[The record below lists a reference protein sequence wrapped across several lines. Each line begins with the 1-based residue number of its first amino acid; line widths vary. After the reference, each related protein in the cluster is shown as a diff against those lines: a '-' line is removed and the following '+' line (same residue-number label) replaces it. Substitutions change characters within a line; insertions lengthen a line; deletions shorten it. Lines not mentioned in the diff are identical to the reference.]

1 MTTYGDKVK
10 STSINGVKLYHVSC
24 APNVATWL
32 NPKKQRALR
41 KNPHYMQRVEL
52 IQDFKFGNATTRI
65 KATPDGEYL
74 IASGTYPSQVKVY
87 ELGQLGLKFE
97 RHLDSAIVDFEVN
110 ISLLLHPF
118 CCFWFQECVCWALL
132 QILDDD
138 YSKLAF
144 LCVDRSIN
152 LHAKYGKHHSLR
164 IPRMGRDLTY
174 DNRSCDLICAAS
186 SPDLYRINLEQ
197 GRFLSPL
204 STQSPA
210 LNVVSRCNLHG
221 LIACGGEDGAVEC
234 FDMRMKLSAARINA
248 VAHGGDVAAEVTAIE
263 FDDSE
268 GLQVAVGSSAG
279 KVFIYDLRTSAP
291 IQVKDHMYES
301 PILSIKWQ
309 RTLNTQEPKLITTDK
324 HIVRIWDPNTGEG
337 MTSIQPTT
345 HMSLSGGEIN
355 DIYVFPGSG
364 LMLLALN
371 SSLIP
376 SYFIPELGPAPKWC
390 SPLENL
396 TEEMEETGQ
405 TTIYDNYKFV
415 TKEELEKL
423 QLTPLIGTD
432 LLKAQMH
439 GYFMKHHLYKD
450 ALAEVESFA
459 YDNYKESNKQK
470 KLEAERSL
478 RITKKINLPKVNRD
492 LAATIH
498 NEEGAEEDKKSVEDE
513 EAVKKVSKKK
523 KPGLSG
529 EDFSCGRFDNM
540 FHNPDFQ
547 IDPESYEYRV
557 LHPVASSST
566 KQPSLLDEHFEAVSD
581 DDENSD
587 SDVSRGSDD
596 GRPSKK
602 LKTPKLFVVKNE
614 RHAEAFHNGRSL
626 AKEDS
631 LPMGER
637 VKGMENQRG
646 NFGASK
652 DVKFGPGGSREI
664 SFNAGRSST
673 YREDRDDE
681 DGDGERNKRRGVQS
695 LGLKQ
700 DVVRGGFRGRGG
712 GGFRGRGGGVR
723 GRGGSRGRGRR

>member
-1 MTTYGDKVK
+1 MTTFGDRVK

-52 IQDFKFGNATTRI
+52 IQDLKFGNATTRI

-97 RHLDSAIVDFEVN
+97 RHLDSAIVDFE
-110 ISLLLHPF
+110 
-118 CCFWFQECVCWALL
+118 
-132 QILDDD
+132 ILDDD

-144 LCVDRSIN
+144 LCADRSIN

-164 IPRMGRDLTY
+164 LPRMGRDLTY
-174 DNRSCDLICAAS
+174 DNRSCDLLCAAS

-210 LNVVSRCNLHG
+210 LNVVSRSNLHG

-234 FDMRMKLSAARINA
+234 FDMRMKSSAARINA
-248 VAHGGDVAAEVTAIE
+248 VTHGGDAAAEVTAIE

-279 KVFIYDLRTSAP
+279 KVFIYDLRTSAS

-355 DIYVFPGSG
+355 DICVFPGSG

-450 ALAEVESFA
+450 ALAEVERFA

-470 KLEAERSL
+470 KLETERSQ
-478 RITKKINLPKVNRD
+478 RITKKIKLPKVNRD

-498 NEEGAEEDKKSVEDE
+498 NEEGAEEEKKSVE
-513 EAVKKVSKKK
+513 EAVKKVSTKKK

-557 LHPVASSST
+557 LHPVASST
-566 KQPSLLDEHFEAVSD
+566 KQPSLLDEHFEAVSDGD

-637 VKGMENQRG
+637 VKAMENQRG
-646 NFGASK
+646 NFGAST

-673 YREDRDDE
+673 YKEDRDDE
-681 DGDGERNKRRGVQS
+681 DGDGQRNRRRGVQS

-712 GGFRGRGGGVR
+712 GGFRGRGGGGRGR

>member
-1 MTTYGDKVK
+1 MTTYGDRVK

-52 IQDFKFGNATTRI
+52 IQDFKFGNATSRI

-97 RHLDSAIVDFEVN
+97 RHLDSAIVDFE
-110 ISLLLHPF
+110 
-118 CCFWFQECVCWALL
+118 
-132 QILDDD
+132 ILDDD

-144 LCVDRSIN
+144 LCADRSIN

-164 IPRMGRDLTY
+164 IP
-174 DNRSCDLICAAS
+174 S
-186 SPDLYRINLEQ
+186 
-197 GRFLSPL
+197 
-204 STQSPA
+204 
-210 LNVVSRCNLHG
+210 NLHG

-234 FDMRMKLSAARINA
+234 FDMRMESSAARINA
-248 VAHGGDVAAEVTAIE
+248 VTHGGDVAAEVTAIE

-355 DIYVFPGSG
+355 DICVFPGSG
-364 LMLLALN
+364 LMLMALN

-470 KLEAERSL
+470 KLEAERSQ

-557 LHPVASSST
+557 LHPVASSSN

-581 DDENSD
+581 DDDESSD
-587 SDVSRGSDD
+587 SEASRGSDD

-637 VKGMENQRG
+637 VKAMENQRG

-673 YREDRDDE
+673 YREDHRDDE

-712 GGFRGRGGGVR
+712 GGFRGRGGGGFR
-723 GRGGSRGRGRR
+723 GRGGGVRGRAGSQGRGCQ

>member
-1 MTTYGDKVK
+1 MTSYGDKLK
-10 STSINGVKLYHVSC
+10 STSINGVKLYHVSS

-52 IQDFKFGNATTRI
+52 IQDLKFETATTKI

-74 IASGTYPSQVKVY
+74 IASGTYPPQVKVY
-87 ELGQLGLKFE
+87 ELRQLALKFE
-97 RHLDSAIVDFEVN
+97 RHLVSEIVDFE
-110 ISLLLHPF
+110 
-118 CCFWFQECVCWALL
+118 
-132 QILDDD
+132 ILDDD

-144 LCVDRSIN
+144 LCADRSIN

-164 IPRMGRDLTY
+164 IPRMGRDMTY
-174 DNRSCDLICAAS
+174 DSWSCDLLCAAS

-197 GRFLSPL
+197 GRFLAPL

-210 LNVVSRCNLHG
+210 LNVVSRSKLHG
-221 LIACGGEDGAVEC
+221 LVACGGEDGAVEC
-234 FDMRMKLSAARINA
+234 FDMRMKSSAARINA
-248 VAHGGDVAAEVTAIE
+248 VAHGSDAAAEVTAIE

-291 IQVKDHMYES
+291 IRVKDHMYES

-309 RTLNTQEPKLITTDK
+309 RTLNTQQPKLITTDK

-337 MTSIQPTT
+337 MTSIEPT
-345 HMSLSGGEIN
+345 GGGIN
-355 DIYVFPGSG
+355 DICVFPGSG
-364 LMLLALN
+364 LMLLALD

-376 SYFIPELGPAPKWC
+376 SYYIPELGPAPKWC

-415 TKEELEKL
+415 TKEDLEKL
-423 QLTPLIGTD
+423 QLTHLIGTD

-439 GYFMKHHLYKD
+439 GYFMNHKLYKK
-450 ALAEVESFA
+450 ALAVAEPFA
-459 YDNYKESNKQK
+459 YDNYLERKKQE
-470 KLEAERSL
+470 KLEAERSQ
-478 RITKKINLPKVNRD
+478 RITKKRRMPKVNSD
-492 LAATIH
+492 FAAAIF
-498 NEEGAEEDKKSVEDE
+498 NREDAELEKKSGEDE
-513 EAVKKVSKKK
+513 EAAKKVSKKK
-523 KPGLSG
+523 KLALS
-529 EDFSCGRFDNM
+529 EDHFKDGRFDAM
-540 FHNPDFQ
+540 FKNKDFQ
-547 IDPESYEYRV
+547 IDKDSYEYGV
-557 LHPVASSST
+557 LHPVASSK
-566 KQPSLLDEHFEAVSD
+566 KQPSLLEEHFEAVTD

-587 SDVSRGSDD
+587 SDASQASDD
-596 GRPSKK
+596 EDDTTRPSKK
-602 LKTPKLFVVKNE
+602 SKTPKLFEVKDE
-614 RHAEAFHNGRSL
+614 RHAEAFYNRRSL

-637 VKGMENQRG
+637 VKAVENRRG
-646 NFGASK
+646 NFGAK

-664 SFNAGRSST
+664 SFNARSSSK
-673 YREDRDDE
+673 YKGDRDDRDDE
-681 DGDGERNKRRGVQS
+681 DQEDGQRNRRRGVQS

-712 GGFRGRGGGVR
+712 GSFSGRGGGGSRGRGGGRGGGGGFRGRGGRGGGRGGGRR
-723 GRGGSRGRGRR
+723 GRG

>member
-1 MTTYGDKVK
+1 MTTYGDRVK

-52 IQDFKFGNATTRI
+52 IQDLKFGNATTRI

-97 RHLDSAIVDFEVN
+97 RHLDSAIVDFE
-110 ISLLLHPF
+110 
-118 CCFWFQECVCWALL
+118 
-132 QILDDD
+132 ILDDD

-144 LCVDRSIN
+144 LCADRSIN

-174 DNRSCDLICAAS
+174 DNQSCDLLCAAS

-210 LNVVSRCNLHG
+210 LNVVSRSNLHG

-234 FDMRMKLSAARINA
+234 FDMRMKSSAARINA
-248 VAHGGDVAAEVTAIE
+248 VTHGGDAAAEVTAIE

-291 IQVKDHMYES
+291 IQMKDHMYES

-355 DIYVFPGSG
+355 DICVFPESG

-450 ALAEVESFA
+450 ALAEVERFA

-470 KLEAERSL
+470 KLETERSQ
-478 RITKKINLPKVNRD
+478 RITKKIKLPKVNRD
-492 LAATIH
+492 LANTIH
-498 NEEGAEEDKKSVEDE
+498 NEEGAEEEKKSVE
-513 EAVKKVSKKK
+513 EAVKKVSTKKK

-547 IDPESYEYRV
+547 IDPESYEYRA
-557 LHPVASSST
+557 LHPVASSSK

-581 DDENSD
+581 GDDENSD

-602 LKTPKLFVVKNE
+602 WKTPKLFVVKNK

-637 VKGMENQRG
+637 VKAMEDQRG

-673 YREDRDDE
+673 YKEDRDDE
-681 DGDGERNKRRGVQS
+681 DGDGQRSRRRGVQS

-700 DVVRGGFRGRGG
+700 DVVRGGFRSRGG
-712 GGFRGRGGGVR
+712 GGFRGRGGGGR

>member
-1 MTTYGDKVK
+1 MMSSYGDRLK
-10 STSINGVKLYHVSC
+10 STSINGVKLYHVSS
-24 APNVATWL
+24 APNVASWL

-52 IQDFKFGNATTRI
+52 IQDLKFETATTRI

-74 IASGTYPSQVKVY
+74 IASGIHPPQVKVY
-87 ELGQLGLKFE
+87 ELSHLALKFE
-97 RHLDSAIVDFEVN
+97 RHLDSEIVDFE
-110 ISLLLHPF
+110 
-118 CCFWFQECVCWALL
+118 
-132 QILDDD
+132 ILDND

-144 LCVDRSIN
+144 LCADRSIN

-164 IPRMGRDLTY
+164 IPRMGRDMTY
-174 DNRSCDLICAAS
+174 DKWSCDLLCAAS

-197 GRFLSPL
+197 GRFLSPF

-210 LNVVSRCNLHG
+210 LNVVSRSNLHG

-234 FDMRMKLSAARINA
+234 FDMRMKSSAARINA
-248 VAHGGDVAAEVTAIE
+248 VAHGGDAAAEVTAIE

-279 KVFIYDLRTSAP
+279 KVFIYDLRTSSP
-291 IQVKDHMYES
+291 IQVKDHIYES

-309 RTLNTQEPKLITTDK
+309 RTINTQEPKLITTDK
-324 HIVRIWDPNTGEG
+324 QIVRIWDPNTGEG
-337 MTSIQPTT
+337 MTSIQPTE
-345 HMSLSGGEIN
+345 GGIN
-355 DIYVFPGSG
+355 DISVFPGSG
-364 LMLLALN
+364 LILLALN

-376 SYFIPELGPAPKWC
+376 SYFIPELGPAPRWC

-415 TKEELEKL
+415 TKEDLEKL
-423 QLTPLIGTD
+423 QLTDLIGTN

-439 GYFMKHHLYKD
+439 GYFINHHLYKK
-450 ALAEVESFA
+450 ALPVAENYRES
-459 YDNYKESNKQK
+459 KIQE
-470 KLEAERSL
+470 KLEAERIQ
-478 RITKKINLPKVNRD
+478 RITKKIKLPKVNRD

-498 NEEGAEEDKKSVEDE
+498 NEEDE
-513 EAVKKVSKKK
+513 EAAKKLSKKK

-529 EDFSCGRFDNM
+529 EDFSGGRFDNM

-557 LHPVASSST
+557 LHPVASST
-566 KQPSLLDEHFEAVSD
+566 KQPSLLDEHFEAVTD
-581 DDENSD
+581 DDEKSD
-587 SDVSRGSDD
+587 SDASHGSDD

-602 LKTPKLFVVKNE
+602 SKTPKLFVVKNE

-626 AKEDS
+626 GKEDS

-637 VKGMENQRG
+637 LKAIENQRG
-646 NFGASK
+646 NFRASR

-664 SFNAGRSST
+664 SFNARRSST
-673 YREDRDDE
+673 YEEDREDE
-681 DGDGERNKRRGVQS
+681 DGDGQRNRRRGVQS

-700 DVVRGGFRGRGG
+700 DVVRGSRGG
-712 GGFRGRGGGVR
+712 RS
-723 GRGGSRGRGRR
+723 GSRGRGGRGCGGRGRR

>member
-97 RHLDSAIVDFEVN
+97 RHLDSAIVDFELN
-110 ISLLLHPF
+110 FI
-118 CCFWFQECVCWALL
+118 C
-132 QILDDD
+132 
-138 YSKLAF
+138 
-144 LCVDRSIN
+144 
-152 LHAKYGKHHSLR
+152 
-164 IPRMGRDLTY
+164 RMGRDLTY

-197 GRFLSPL
+197 
-204 STQSPA
+204 
-210 LNVVSRCNLHG
+210 
-221 LIACGGEDGAVEC
+221 DGAVEC

-478 RITKKINLPKVNRD
+478 RITQIHHFGYVGFLHTSLRVLLLFLQKKINLPKVNRD

-602 LKTPKLFVVKNE
+602 LKTPKLVPLFVVKNE

>member
-1 MTTYGDKVK
+1 MATYGDRVK
-10 STSINGVKLYHVSC
+10 STAINGVKLYHVSS

-32 NPKKQRALR
+32 NTKKKRELR
-41 KNPHYMQRVEL
+41 KNPRYMQRVEL
-52 IQDFKFGNATTRI
+52 IQDLKFENATTRI

-97 RHLDSAIVDFEVN
+97 RHLDSAIVDFE
-110 ISLLLHPF
+110 
-118 CCFWFQECVCWALL
+118 
-132 QILDDD
+132 ILDDD

-144 LCVDRSIN
+144 LCADRSIN

-164 IPRMGRDLTY
+164 IPRMGRDMTY
-174 DNRSCDLICAAS
+174 DNRSCDLLCAAS

-197 GRFLSPL
+197 GRFISPL

-210 LNVVSRCNLHG
+210 LNVVSRSNLHG

-234 FDMRMKLSAARINA
+234 FDMRMKSSAARINA
-248 VAHGGDVAAEVTAIE
+248 VTHGGDADAEVTAIE
-263 FDDSE
+263 FDNSE

-291 IQVKDHMYES
+291 LQVKDHIYES

-309 RTLNTQEPKLITTDK
+309 RTINTQEPKLITTDN

-337 MTSIQPTT
+337 MTSIQPTE
-345 HMSLSGGEIN
+345 GGIN
-355 DIYVFPGSG
+355 DICVFPGSG

-405 TTIYDNYKFV
+405 TIIYDNYKFV
-415 TKEELEKL
+415 TKEDLEKL
-423 QLTPLIGTD
+423 QLTGLIGTN

-439 GYFMKHHLYKD
+439 GYFINHHLYKK
-450 ALAEVESFA
+450 ALAEAGTFDHATYQES
-459 YDNYKESNKQK
+459 EKQK
-470 KLEAERSL
+470 KLEAERIK
-478 RITKKINLPKVNRD
+478 RITNKITFPKVNRD

-498 NEEGAEEDKKSVEDE
+498 KKEDAEEEE
-513 EAVKKVSKKK
+513 EAAKKVSKKK

-529 EDFSCGRFDNM
+529 EDFSGGRFDNM

-566 KQPSLLDEHFEAVSD
+566 KQPSLLDEHFEAVTDD

-587 SDVSRGSDD
+587 SDASNGSDD
-596 GRPSKK
+596 GRPRKK
-602 LKTPKLFVVKNE
+602 SKTPKLFVVKNE

-637 VKGMENQRG
+637 VKAIMENQRG
-646 NFGASK
+646 NFGASG

-664 SFNAGRSST
+664 SFNARRSSINKED
-673 YREDRDDE
+673 REDEDE
-681 DGDGERNKRRGVQS
+681 DGQRNRRRGVQCF
-695 LGLKQ
+695 GLKQ
-700 DVVRGGFRGRGG
+700 DVVRGSFRGRG
-712 GGFRGRGGGVR
+712 RGGY
-723 GRGGSRGRGRR
+723 RGRGRR